1 MANQAH
7 SGIQGIP
14 WHRCQRC
21 GTDQRTGDLVRQNGL
36 LVCRTLD
43 CADDRLVERR
53 ARVIMEKL
61 RSSQEMQPAEILRE
75 TFVDDTI
82 DQI

>member
-7 SGIQGIP
+7 SAIEGNP
-14 WHRCQRC
+14 WYRCARC
-21 GTDQRTGDLVRQNGL
+21 GTDQRTSNLVRQNGQL
-36 LVCRTLD
+36 YCRTNN

-53 ARVIMEKL
+53 SRVITEKL
-61 RSSQEMQPAEILRE
+61 RFSDEMQPAEILRE